1 MRGGEEKVAKKCITG
16 CRAGLISRLVQ
27 IWASQYAHN
36 TLFSESEQFREI
48 SATNFFVSVKNNYRR
63 VRFRPEML
71 RQQIMFSMTIAERL
85 FDNNDL
91 LTSFCE
97 SKQKRLISTISYN
110 FEDTR
115 NLMNNSGAQK
125 M

>member
-1 MRGGEEKVAKKCITG
+1 MHTIHYFQNLNNLEKFLEAIFYKC
-16 CRAGLISRLVQ
+16 Q
-27 IWASQYAHN
+27 
-36 TLFSESEQFREI
+36 EQLLPG
-48 SATNFFVSVKNNYRR
+48 
-63 VRFRPEML
+63 RFRPEML